1 MVEIIVHKNNLDQIV
16 ALQVNGH
23 AGYADHG
30 QDIVCAAVSVL
41 TINTVN
47 SISHLLGIELQ
58 PESDAGILK
67 CQFPVQAD
75 VVIHEKMQL
84 LLQSMLLGLQ
94 AIEDN
99 YKEFIRY
106 DIIYV

>member
-1 MVEIIVHKNNLDQIV
+1 MVEITINKNKLEQIIAMEV
-16 ALQVNGH
+16 KGH

-47 SISHLLGIELQ
+47 SISHLLGVELQ

-75 VVIHEKMQL
+75 MAIHEKMQM